1 MAHRNAAD
9 RDCNEGS
16 ITISDCSFA
25 SVLGQLCSAVSVSYR
40 SGCPFTGVDM
50 LILVG
55 VPMLLGFSEL
65 ALTSLEQRL
74 FGEWTKRKGAK

>member
-1 MAHRNAAD
+1 
-9 RDCNEGS
+9 
-16 ITISDCSFA
+16 
-25 SVLGQLCSAVSVSYR
+25 
-40 SGCPFTGVDM
+40 M